1 MPFRRT
7 PLTLLGNHLII
18 TLMDLLFRF
27 SKKIRQLNEGG
38 LINYWIEKELD
49 KVARKSLGGS
59 DKKRNVLLY
68 KTCITF
74 RLHNQAC
81 EKSDPL

>member
-38 LINYWIEKELD
+38 LINYWIEKEMD
-49 KVARKSLGGS
+49 KVARMSDGT
-59 DKKRNVLLY
+59 DKKDKVL
-68 KTCITF
+68 F
-74 RLHNQAC
+74 
-81 EKSDPL
+81 